1 MREITIISGKGG
13 TGKTSLCASF
23 AHLAQNA
30 VICDLDVD
38 VPDMH
43 IILRPET
50 IKTRD
55 FIGGP
60 KASIRQDDCQHCG
73 TCQRRCRFD
82 AVREE
87 NGTFSIDTL
96 ACEGCGVCAKLCPAE
111 AIDFHD
117 RLCGRWHVSSTRFG
131 PFVHAQLL
139 PGSENSGKLVS
150 LLKQEARALAR
161 EKGCETILCDGS
173 PGIGCPVISS
183 LSGSTLAVAVTE
195 PTLSGRQD
203 FLRVAGVAA
212 QFRIPVALIVN
223 RADLNPEAARD
234 FEELCRRT
242 GNTLLGSLPFDP
254 AFPAAASKGLAVT
267 ETDAPVAGQI
277 RELWN
282 KILSLSAPS
291 GKN

>member
-23 AHLAQNA
+23 AHLSQNA

-60 KASIRQDDCQHCG
+60 KASIRQDGCQHCG

-96 ACEGCGVCAKLCPAE
+96 ACEGCGVCAK
-111 AIDFHD
+111 
-117 RLCGRWHVSSTRFG
+117 V
-131 PFVHAQLL
+131 
-139 PGSENSGKLVS
+139 
-150 LLKQEARALAR
+150 
-161 EKGCETILCDGS
+161 
-173 PGIGCPVISS
+173 CPVPCIAMVDEHA
-183 LSGSTLAVAVTE
+183 GENEGAAEMAETLDETSPSAEMGPATE
-195 PTLSGRQD
+195 G
-203 FLRVAGVAA
+203 GAA
-212 QFRIPVALIVN
+212 
-223 RADLNPEAARD
+223 
-234 FEELCRRT
+234 
-242 GNTLLGSLPFDP
+242 
-254 AFPAAASKGLAVT
+254 
-267 ETDAPVAGQI
+267 
-277 RELWN
+277 
-282 KILSLSAPS
+282 
-291 GKN
+291 

>member
-50 IKTRD
+50 IKTED

-60 KASIRQDDCQHCG
+60 KASIRQDGCQHCG

-195 PTLSGRQD
+195 PTLSGKQD

-212 QFRIPVALIVN
+212 QFRIPVAVIIN

-234 FEELCRRT
+234 FEELCQRT
-242 GNTLLGSLPFDP
+242 GNTLLG
-254 AFPAAASKGLAVT
+254 
-267 ETDAPVAGQI
+267 
-277 RELWN
+277 
-282 KILSLSAPS
+282 
-291 GKN
+291 

>member
-1 MREITIISGKGG
+1 M
-13 TGKTSLCASF
+13 
-23 AHLAQNA
+23 
-30 VICDLDVD
+30 
-38 VPDMH
+38 
-43 IILRPET
+43 
-50 IKTRD
+50 
-55 FIGGP
+55 
-60 KASIRQDDCQHCG
+60 
-73 TCQRRCRFD
+73 
-82 AVREE
+82 
-87 NGTFSIDTL
+87 
-96 ACEGCGVCAKLCPAE
+96 CAKLCPAE

-139 PGSENSGKLVS
+139 PGSENSGKLIS

-212 QFRIPVALIVN
+212 QFRIPVAVIIN

>member
-60 KASIRQDDCQHCG
+60 KASIRQDGCQHCG

-87 NGTFSIDTL
+87 
-96 ACEGCGVCAKLCPAE
+96 K
-111 AIDFHD
+111 
-117 RLCGRWHVSSTRFG
+117 
-131 PFVHAQLL
+131 
-139 PGSENSGKLVS
+139 
-150 LLKQEARALAR
+150 
-161 EKGCETILCDGS
+161 
-173 PGIGCPVISS
+173 
-183 LSGSTLAVAVTE
+183 
-195 PTLSGRQD
+195 
-203 FLRVAGVAA
+203 
-212 QFRIPVALIVN
+212 
-223 RADLNPEAARD
+223 RD
-234 FEELCRRT
+234 
-242 GNTLLGSLPFDP
+242 
-254 AFPAAASKGLAVT
+254 V
-267 ETDAPVAGQI
+267 QH
-277 RELWN
+277 
-282 KILSLSAPS
+282 
-291 GKN
+291 

>member
-50 IKTRD
+50 IKTED

-60 KASIRQDDCQHCG
+60 KASIRQDGCQHCG

-87 NGTFSIDTL
+87 NGTISIDTL
-96 ACEGCGVCAKLCPAE
+96 ACEGCGLSAKLCPAE

-131 PFVHAQLL
+131 PFVHAQLM
-139 PGSENSGKLVS
+139 PGLSN
-150 LLKQEARALAR
+150 R
-161 EKGCETILCDGS
+161 
-173 PGIGCPVISS
+173 SS
-183 LSGSTLAVAVTE
+183 KMTK
-195 PTLSGRQD
+195 
-203 FLRVAGVAA
+203 
-212 QFRIPVALIVN
+212 VN
-223 RADLNPEAARD
+223 D
-234 FEELCRRT
+234 C
-242 GNTLLGSLPFDP
+242 
-254 AFPAAASKGLAVT
+254 
-267 ETDAPVAGQI
+267 I
-277 RELWN
+277 
-282 KILSLSAPS
+282 
-291 GKN
+291 